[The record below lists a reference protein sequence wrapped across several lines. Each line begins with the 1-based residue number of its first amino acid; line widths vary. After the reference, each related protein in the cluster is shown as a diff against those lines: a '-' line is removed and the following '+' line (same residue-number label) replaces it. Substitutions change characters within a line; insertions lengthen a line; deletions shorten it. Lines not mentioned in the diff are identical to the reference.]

1 MGNLSLKNYTIQ
13 YFKDKMIERFFPRKL
28 IVSRNDAVFTRAVR
42 DAFKKLNELVYKPR
56 FYEFTIAG
64 TAIQT
69 TNTSGQSM
77 YVDTLQMDVPGIFV
91 KKVTMMVPANEFFYF
106 FNDYRVILGRVVYP
120 FNILRNQDNFIDFLL
135 ANELFKQLKKRFSNK
150 NIDYFLSGDKII
162 VGPSWQSIQKVV
174 VFFLPG
180 FLTEDATEF
189 ELYDI
194 EEQFILDYLEGIVA
208 YREGRA
214 QSEMAIMGE
223 LTTNSATLIKDG
235 EEKMKKTEEDF
246 KKNGFPA
253 IGKRF

>member
-1 MGNLSLKNYTIQ
+1 MATLNTYTVQ
-13 YFKDKMIERFFPRKL
+13 YFKDKMVERFFPRKL
-28 IVSRNDAVFTRAVR
+28 IVSRNDDVFTGLVK
-42 DAFKKLNELVYKPR
+42 DAFKKLNELVFQPR
-56 FYEFTIAG
+56 FYEFPISG
-64 TAIQT
+64 DSIQLA
-69 TNTSGQSM
+69 SSSPQSM
-77 YVDTLQMDVPGIFV
+77 YVDTSLMPIPGIFV
-91 KKVTMMVPANEFFYF
+91 KKVTMLVPANEFFYF

-150 NIDYFLSGDKII
+150 NIDYFLTGDKII
-162 VGPSWQSIQKVV
+162 LGPSWQSIQKVV

-180 FLTEDATEF
+180 FDTENATEY

-194 EEQFILDYLEGIVA
+194 EESFTLNFLEGLVA

-223 LTTNSATLIKDG
+223 LTTNATNLQTEGQNI
-235 EEKMKKTEEDF
+235 MKKEEEEF
-246 KKNGFPA
+246 KKLGFPK